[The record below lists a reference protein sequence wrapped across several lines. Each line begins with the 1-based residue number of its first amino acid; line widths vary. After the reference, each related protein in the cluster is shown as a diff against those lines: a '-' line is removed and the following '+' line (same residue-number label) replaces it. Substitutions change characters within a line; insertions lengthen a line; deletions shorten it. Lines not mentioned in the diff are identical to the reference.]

1 MLSVSETGLPATM
14 SASIIHN
21 CRIRL
26 SLCFSICKQTVCF
39 FLALLWFWK
48 RGQYRSQILSCTQTS
63 WNHLAP
69 KSKPAGVNKDLL
81 ANPCKLIILLHRLR
95 GPASVALTT
104 TLQDPLPNLG
114 YAPVLVSG
122 RNLAI
127 PWAIDT
133 VIAAGLT
140 PASTATVGTTIAIAA
155 IVAVVTSTIATAA
168 IVVVA
173 LALHLCLD
181 KLETPRMPWSNSMP
195 CQP

>member
-1 MLSVSETGLPATM
+1 MILPQATPTALATLWIVVVALGKDLWKVSGEMQLKCMLSVSETGLPATM

-26 SLCFSICKQTVCF
+26 SFCFSICKQTVCF
-39 FLALLWFWK
+39 FLALLWFGK

-81 ANPCKLIILLHRLR
+81 ANPCKLIILLHHLQD
-95 GPASVALTT
+95 PASVALTT
-104 TLQDPLPNLG
+104 ALQDSLPNLG

-127 PWAIDT
+127 PWAIE
-133 VIAAGLT
+133 
-140 PASTATVGTTIAIAA
+140 AT
-155 IVAVVTSTIATAA
+155 
-168 IVVVA
+168 
-173 LALHLCLD
+173 
-181 KLETPRMPWSNSMP
+181 
-195 CQP
+195 